1 MDFNLSKEH
10 QMLRTL
16 YREFA
21 ENEAK
26 PIAQEIDEEERF
38 PQETVD
44 KMVKNGFMGIPI
56 AKEDGGQ
63 GCDTLAYILAVE
75 ELSRVCGTTGVILS
89 AHTSLGMDP
98 IRKFGTPDQKAKYL
112 PRLAKGELLGA
123 FGLTEP
129 GAGTDASG
137 QQTKAVLEGDHYV
150 LNGTKIFITN
160 GGKADV
166 YIIFAMT
173 DKSKGTKGISAFIV
187 EKDFP
192 GFSIGTKEKKMG
204 IRGSST
210 TELIFEDCIVPKENL
225 LGKEGKGF
233 GIAMQT
239 LDGGR
244 IGIAAQALGLA
255 QGAFDETVAYVKE
268 RKQFG
273 RSIAKFQNTQFKL
286 ADMYARIEAARN
298 LVYKAAIAKDTQKV
312 FSVEAATAKLFAAE
326 TAMAV
331 TTECVQLLGGYGYTR
346 DYPVE
351 RMMRDAKITEI
362 YEGTSEV
369 QRMVISG
376 NVLKQE
382 VQKEEIQVN
391 IVVCVKQ
398 VPDTNEVKL
407 DPVTGTLIRDGVP
420 SIMNPDDKAG
430 LEAALELKD
439 ATGAHI
445 TVVSMGPPQAD
456 DVLREALAMGAD
468 EAILVTDRAFGGAD
482 TWATSTTI
490 AAAVKMLDYDL
501 IITGRQAIDGDTA
514 QVGPQI
520 AEHLN
525 IPNVSYAE
533 DIKVEGDSVI
543 VKRQYEDRYH
553 TIKVQMPCL
562 VTALGEMNT
571 PRYMTPG
578 GIFDAY
584 RTDEVKV
591 WTLENIDVDTSNIG
605 LKGSPTRVFKSFP
618 KALKPA
624 GTVVQLDPQESADF
638 LLEKLKEKFII

>member
-1 MDFNLSKEH
+1 
-10 QMLRTL
+10 
-16 YREFA
+16 
-21 ENEAK
+21 
-26 PIAQEIDEEERF
+26 
-38 PQETVD
+38 
-44 KMVKNGFMGIPI
+44 
-56 AKEDGGQ
+56 
-63 GCDTLAYILAVE
+63 
-75 ELSRVCGTTGVILS
+75 
-89 AHTSLGMDP
+89 
-98 IRKFGTPDQKAKYL
+98 
-112 PRLAKGELLGA
+112 
-123 FGLTEP
+123 
-129 GAGTDASG
+129 
-137 QQTKAVLEGDHYV
+137 
-150 LNGTKIFITN
+150 
-160 GGKADV
+160 
-166 YIIFAMT
+166 
-173 DKSKGTKGISAFIV
+173 
-187 EKDFP
+187 
-192 GFSIGTKEKKMG
+192 
-204 IRGSST
+204 
-210 TELIFEDCIVPKENL
+210 
-225 LGKEGKGF
+225 
-233 GIAMQT
+233 
-239 LDGGR
+239 
-244 IGIAAQALGLA
+244 
-255 QGAFDETVAYVKE
+255 
-268 RKQFG
+268 
-273 RSIAKFQNTQFKL
+273 
-286 ADMYARIEAARN
+286 
-298 LVYKAAIAKDTQKV
+298 
-312 FSVEAATAKLFAAE
+312 
-326 TAMAV
+326 
-331 TTECVQLLGGYGYTR
+331 
-346 DYPVE
+346 
-351 RMMRDAKITEI
+351 
-362 YEGTSEV
+362 
-369 QRMVISG
+369 
-376 NVLKQE
+376 
-382 VQKEEIQVN
+382 
-391 IVVCVKQ
+391 
-398 VPDTNEVKL
+398 
-407 DPVTGTLIRDGVP
+407 
-420 SIMNPDDKAG
+420 MNPDDKAG

-533 DIKVEGDSVI
+533 DIKVEGDAVI

-591 WTLENIDVDTSNIG
+591 WTLENIEVDTSNIG